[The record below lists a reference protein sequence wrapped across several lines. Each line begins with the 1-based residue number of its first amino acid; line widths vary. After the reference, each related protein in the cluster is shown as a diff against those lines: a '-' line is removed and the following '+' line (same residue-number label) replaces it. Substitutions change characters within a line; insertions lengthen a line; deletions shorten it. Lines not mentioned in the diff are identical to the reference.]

1 MLKKCQS
8 LAEKADYAALKANI
22 LPRVQ
27 HLSLATTSAAVR
39 QAAFKALTSLAPRF
53 DKEVATNLVSTL
65 QQVGRQHSKSRA
77 CVRDIYCTPL
87 EQMQIFCKT

>member
-1 MLKKCQS
+1 MTFNGCLSYPSFTSSAGDVRTQEEMLKMCQS
-8 LAEKADYAALKANI
+8 LAGKADYAALKANI

-65 QQVGRQHSKSRA
+65 QQVDH
-77 CVRDIYCTPL
+77 
-87 EQMQIFCKT
+87 